1 MPSRTLTL
9 ILNGKSAS
17 RDDIRAAVTR
27 LRAEGPS
34 IDVFVTWEAGH
45 AARFARELGGIGNS
59 VIVAGGGDGTVNE
72 VLGGLMAA
80 PAPATMAILP
90 LGTANDFATSA
101 GIPIGDPYA
110 ALRLA
115 ATGASVPVDVGVMN
129 GRYFL
134 NLACGGFGAE
144 VTTST
149 PIELKNAV
157 GGAAYA
163 LMALLLAMKMHPYR
177 GRLIAAGHKYEGS
190 MVMIAVGNGRQ
201 AGGGVPLTPQAFIDD
216 GLLDVLVVPDLDR
229 ARFMNLLADLVAL
242 RHGQSPD
249 FHYLRLREFEIE
261 SQDMLQFNLDGEPIR
276 GDRFRFGVLAS
287 GIKLILPDRC
297 PLLGSARRN
306 G

>member
-134 NLACGGFGAE
+134 IWPAADSAPKSPP
-144 VTTST
+144 VPRSSSRT
-149 PIELKNAV
+149 P
-157 GGAAYA
+157 
-163 LMALLLAMKMHPYR
+163 
-177 GRLIAAGHKYEGS
+177 S
-190 MVMIAVGNGRQ
+190 
-201 AGGGVPLTPQAFIDD
+201 
-216 GLLDVLVVPDLDR
+216 
-229 ARFMNLLADLVAL
+229 VAPPMPSWL
-242 RHGQSPD
+242 CCW
-249 FHYLRLREFEIE
+249 L
-261 SQDMLQFNLDGEPIR
+261 
-276 GDRFRFGVLAS
+276 
-287 GIKLILPDRC
+287 
-297 PLLGSARRN
+297 
-306 G
+306 